1 MSKTSKTTKPEV
13 ESTYEAETTPVEVE
27 TTPVETKPE
36 VGLSRG
42 ERSKAIKKAL
52 KTHKDKSPKEIA
64 ELLTAS
70 GITTLAWQVS
80 NIKSI
85 LSNKKKK
92 VKVTPAHAPAAETAA
107 AAPALPKD
115 AISVALLQKAKKLA
129 SQFGSI
135 KEAKAA
141 IDALAQIL
149 D

>member
-1 MSKTSKTTKPEV
+1 MPRKAKTTEPEV
-13 ESTYEAETTPVEVE
+13 EATPEAETTPVEVE
-27 TTPVETKPE
+27 ATPVETKPE
-36 VGLSRG
+36 VELARG

-52 KTHKDKSPKEIA
+52 KANKDKSPKEIA
-64 ELLTAS
+64 ELVTAS

-80 NIKSI
+80 NVKSI
-85 LSNKKKK
+85 LANKKK
-92 VKVTPAHAPAAETAA
+92 VKATPAPAPAAEA
-107 AAPALPKD
+107 AAPAVAKD
-115 AISVALLQKAKKLA
+115 AVSLALLQKAKKLA

>member
-1 MSKTSKTTKPEV
+1 MPKRAKATKPEV
-13 ESTYEAETTPVEVE
+13 EATYEAETTPVEVE
-27 TTPVETKPE
+27 TTPVETKPKVE
-36 VGLSRG
+36 LARS

-85 LSNKKKK
+85 LANKGKAKAA
-92 VKVTPAHAPAAETAA
+92 PAPAAETV

-129 SQFGSI
+129 SQFGSV